1 MKTKKTRGDENC
13 QSKDIDNKTQNEDKK
28 NKGWW
33 ELSIQRYRQ
42 QDTEW
47 RQKQQKQHKN

>member
-28 NKGWW
+28 NKNNTKTKMMNTT
-33 ELSIQRYRQ
+33 
-42 QDTEW
+42 DATK
-47 RQKQQKQHKN
+47 KQGGPRC